1 MPNVGRSTL
10 ILAIVPGNCLMQNFT
25 CPGREVNE
33 DHREQYLLQCLLV
46 EHLSLCA
53 SLLCHVVSLGSFTLR
68 VSKKQNSVQTVIP
81 PLTPYFVF
89 HKHLQQGTLPIGCK
103 DTETY
108 VSG

>member
-1 MPNVGRSTL
+1 
-10 ILAIVPGNCLMQNFT
+10 MQNFT

-33 DHREQYLLQCLLV
+33 DHRKQYLLQCLLV
-46 EHLSLCA
+46 EH
-53 SLLCHVVSLGSFTLR
+53 SFTLC
-68 VSKKQNSVQTVIP
+68 VSFVPCCELGILYPESKQKQNSVQTVIP
-81 PLTPYFVF
+81 PLTSHCVF